1 MLAKSKL
8 NAIEILISKAIN
20 DSYCSHK
27 EFASICFNMLQYVN
41 VLKGH
46 VTKQKINNPKTSI
59 T

>member
-27 EFASICFNMLQYVN
+27 EFASICFNML
-41 VLKGH
+41 
-46 VTKQKINNPKTSI
+46 
-59 T
+59 